1 MTTPFWIKAAMV
13 IIPFL
18 SGIIC
23 SMGFAKRRSTILNF
37 LLWLMF
43 SFTITIFAHL
53 LANAATGT
61 PSFSPIP

>member
-1 MTTPFWIKAAMV
+1 MTAPLWIKVAMV
-13 IIPFL
+13 IVSFL

-23 SMGFAKRRSTILNF
+23 SMGFAKRRPTIRNF

-43 SFTITIFAHL
+43 SFTITILAHL